1 MLDCINPRPD
11 NVDQYTSSYFS
22 GHVKAMESIQE
33 FIEKSTPD
41 HDGDIESFQM
51 SLKTDYI
58 WVREIKDFSV
68 GTESLKALSIIT
80 TA

>member
-1 MLDCINPRPD
+1 MVDCINPRPD
-11 NVDQYTSSYFS
+11 KGDQYTTSYFS
-22 GHVKAMESIQE
+22 GHVKAIESIRE

-41 HDGDIESFQM
+41 QDGDIESFHM

-68 GTESLKALSIIT
+68 GKESLKAHSFIT

>member
-1 MLDCINPRPD
+1 MVDCINPRPD
-11 NVDQYTSSYFS
+11 KGDRYTSSYFS
-22 GHVKAMESIQE
+22 GHVKAMGFIQE

-41 HDGDIESFQM
+41 QDGDIESFHM

-68 GTESLKALSIIT
+68 GKESLKALSIIT